1 MTPVSSDDFLSPTHL
16 GRLRPEVQRP
26 AYERGAQPPGMVHF
40 GPGAFHRAHQAWVAD
55 ELLSH
60 DPRWS
65 IAAVSL
71 RNPDV
76 RDALQ
81 PQGGLYTLATL
92 DETVSYRVIGALQE
106 LLVAPEDP
114 EKVLARLSAPTT
126 RVVTITVTEKG
137 YCLDAA
143 GALDTSHADI
153 QRDLEHPE
161 HPRSLIGYLVEGL
174 KRRQAARLPA
184 LSVISCDNLVDNGVR
199 LGRAVRQLAELR
211 DPGLARWIEDHT
223 HFPRTMVDSITPATT
238 DALRERVAVALGIK
252 DRWPVQRESFL
263 QWVLEDQVAADGPD
277 WASAGVTIT
286 DDVPAY
292 DRAKLRLLN
301 GAHSTLAYLGLL
313 AGHETV
319 AQAMQDERLASF
331 VTTLMREDV
340 RPTLRAPRGLDLS
353 AYIEAILRRFRNPE
367 IRHALAQ
374 IAWDG
379 SQKLPIR
386 ILGTVADAI
395 RANRPLARLA
405 LPIAAWMHFI
415 RATATSNTPIVDPL
429 SDQLAACGRHA
440 TGDSRH
446 DLPIFFELPGV
457 FPVALTLDIA
467 FVKALGG
474 AYELIAR
481 VGPLAAVATLASSQE
496 A

>member
-26 AYERGAQPPGMVHF
+26 AYERGARPPGMVHF

-55 ELLSH
+55 ELLTR

-65 IAAVSL
+65 IVAVSL

-153 QRDLEHPE
+153 QRDLEQPG

-184 LSVISCDNLVDNGVR
+184 LTVISCDNLVDNGVR

-238 DALRERVAVALGIK
+238 DALRERVAVALGMK

-353 AYIEAILRRFRNPE
+353 AYIGAILRRFRNPE

-379 SQKLPIR
+379 SQKLPFR
-386 ILGTVADAI
+386 LLGTITDNLEAGRRID
-395 RANRPLARLA
+395 RLCV
-405 LPIAAWMHFI
+405 PVAAWMHFV
-415 RATATSNTPIVDPL
+415 RRQAARGERVTDPL
-429 SDQLAACGRHA
+429 SERLFEVGQACQNRA
-440 TGDSRH
+440 MR
-446 DLPIFFELPGV
+446 DLPLFFGLHTV
-457 FPVALTLDIA
+457 FPANLVQAAPFTHALAQTYDTQA
-467 FVKALGG
+467 CNDQ
-474 AYELIAR
+474 
-481 VGPLAAVATLASSQE
+481 SCD
-496 A
+496 

>member
-55 ELLSH
+55 ELLSR

-153 QRDLEHPE
+153 QRDLEHPG

-184 LSVISCDNLVDNGVR
+184 LTVISCDNLVDNGVR
-199 LGRAVRQLAELR
+199 LGRAVRQLAQLR
-211 DPGLARWIEDHT
+211 DPGVARWIEDHT

-238 DALRERVAVALGIK
+238 DALRERVAVALGMK

-379 SQKLPIR
+379 SQKLPFR
-386 ILGTVADAI
+386 LLGTIMDNLEAGRRID
-395 RANRPLARLA
+395 RLCV
-405 LPIAAWMHFI
+405 PVAAWMQFV
-415 RATATSNTPIVDPL
+415 RRQAARGERVTDPL
-429 SDQLAACGRHA
+429 SERLFEIGRACQNR
-440 TGDSRH
+440 SML
-446 DLPIFFELPGV
+446 DLPMFFGLQTV
-457 FPVALTLDIA
+457 FPADLVQAAPFTH
-467 FVKALGG
+467 
-474 AYELIAR
+474 
-481 VGPLAAVATLASSQE
+481 AVAQAYDAQACNE
-496 A
+496 I

>member
-1 MTPVSSDDFLSPTHL
+1 MTPVSSDDFLSPAYL
-16 GRLRPEVQRP
+16 GRLRPGVQRP
-26 AYERGAQPPGMVHF
+26 AYERGTFPPGIVHF
-40 GPGAFHRAHQAWVAD
+40 GPGAFHRVHQAWFAD
-55 ELLSH
+55 ELLTR

-71 RNPDV
+71 RSPEV
-76 RDALQ
+76 RDALR

-114 EKVLARLSAPTT
+114 EEVLSRLSAPTT

-137 YCLDAA
+137 YCLGAA
-143 GALDTSHADI
+143 GALDTGHTDI

-161 HPRSLIGYLVEGL
+161 QPRSLIGYLVEGL
-174 KRRQAARLPA
+174 KRRRAAHLTA
-184 LSVISCDNLVDNGVR
+184 LTVISCDNLVDNGTR
-199 LGRAVRQLAELR
+199 LGRAVSQLAELR

-238 DALRERVAVALGIK
+238 DALRGQVAAASGMK

-263 QWVLEDQVAADGPD
+263 QWVLEDKVAADGPD
-277 WASAGVTIT
+277 WASAGVTLT

-331 VTTLMREDV
+331 VATLMREDV
-340 RPTLRAPRGLDLS
+340 KPTLRAPRGLDLS
-353 AYIEAILRRFRNPE
+353 AYIEAILRRFRNPA

-379 SQKLPIR
+379 SQKLPVRFMGTIADNLEAGRR
-386 ILGTVADAI
+386 ID
-395 RANRPLARLA
+395 RLCV
-405 LPIAAWMHFI
+405 PVAAWMHF
-415 RATATSNTPIVDPL
+415 
-429 SDQLAACGRHA
+429 
-440 TGDSRH
+440 
-446 DLPIFFELPGV
+446 
-457 FPVALTLDIA
+457 
-467 FVKALGG
+467 
-474 AYELIAR
+474 AR
-481 VGPLAAVATLASSQE
+481 
-496 A
+496 

>member
-143 GALDTSHADI
+143 GALDTGHADI
-153 QRDLEHPE
+153 QRDLEHPG

-184 LSVISCDNLVDNGVR
+184 LTVISCDNLVDNGVR
-199 LGRAVRQLAELR
+199 LGRAVRQLAQLR

-238 DALRERVAVALGIK
+238 DALRERVAVALGMK

-379 SQKLPIR
+379 SQKLPFR
-386 ILGTVADAI
+386 LLGTIMDNLDAGRRI
-395 RANRPLARLA
+395 DRLCV
-405 LPIAAWMHFI
+405 PVAAWMQFV
-415 RATATSNTPIVDPL
+415 RRQAARGERVTDPL
-429 SDQLAACGRHA
+429 SERLFEIGQACQNRA
-440 TGDSRH
+440 MR
-446 DLPIFFELPGV
+446 DLPLFFELHTV
-457 FPVALTLDIA
+457 FPANLVQAAPFTHALA
-467 FVKALGG
+467 Q
-474 AYELIAR
+474 AYDTQACNDQ
-481 VGPLAAVATLASSQE
+481 PCD
-496 A
+496 